1 MAKKFL
7 SIIIIPHNKGKSKNI
22 KLSKKKIKTAA
33 TIAGIVFVILVV
45 FLVDYFSMNGIRS
58 KYRELCEESA
68 RQKETL
74 AKYKESVNSLE
85 ETVKNFDQYRK
96 KLNIMAGLKSEEVL
110 SGEPGIGGESSEE
123 MPVLSNPG
131 DLDFNRLQ
139 NINAKSEGIENN
151 LNTLVNFFENQTLE
165 LAATPSIMPT
175 KGWITSSFGMRDDP
189 FTGKRAFHWGIDIA
203 TNYGNQVIAAA
214 DGVIFQTKTEK
225 IGGKTI
231 KISHP
236 RTGYT
241 TVYCHLSKYLVKP
254 GQRVKRGD
262 TIGLVGKTGRASAPH
277 VHYEVRLN
285 GKRLNPW
292 YYILDD

>member
-7 SIIIIPHNKGKSKNI
+7 SLIIIPHDKGKSKTI
-22 KLSKKKIKTAA
+22 PLSKKNIKITAA
-33 TIAGIVFVILVV
+33 VAGLLFVVLVV
-45 FLVDYFSMNGIRS
+45 FLVDYFCMNGTRS
-58 KYRELCEESA
+58 KYKELCEESTQ
-68 RQKETL
+68 QKETI
-74 AKYKESVNSLE
+74 AKYENLVNKLESR
-85 ETVKNFDQYRK
+85 VKTFDEYRK
-96 KLNIMAGLKSEEVL
+96 RLNIMAGLKSEEVL
-110 SGEPGIGGESSEE
+110 SGEPGIGGGSGQE

-131 DLDFNRLQ
+131 DFNFSRLQ
-139 NINAKSEGIENN
+139 DINVKAEGIGNN
-151 LNTLVNFFENQTLE
+151 LNTLVNFFENQGLE
-165 LAATPSIMPT
+165 LDATPSIKPT

-203 TNYGNQVIAAA
+203 TQYGNPVIATA
-214 DGVIFQTKTEK
+214 DGVVIQRKNEK

-254 GQRVKRGD
+254 GQRIKRGD
-262 TIGLVGKTGRASAPH
+262 TIGLVGKTGRARGPH

-285 GKRLNPW
+285 GKRVNPW